1 VPKVTKVP
9 RMPRVGSLLSNY
21 LILKI
26 QILYT
31 PGTLYNVN
39 SGGYLITLGT
49 LGTLG
54 TSHC

>member
-1 VPKVTKVP
+1 MPKVTKVP

-26 QILYT
+26 QVLYT
-31 PGTLYNVN
+31 PGTLNNVN

-49 LGTLG
+49 LGT
-54 TSHC
+54 SHC